1 MLGCKKKAIQKNWIE
16 DVVVK
21 YTATQVLT
29 DAVISRIADAIVIIV
44 MYFDAI
50 AKIIAERTG
59 CDVSAVKPE
68 STFTEHFP
76 PLS

>member
-1 MLGCKKKAIQKNWIE
+1 M
-16 DVVVK
+16 
-21 YTATQVLT
+21 
-29 DAVISRIADAIVIIV
+29 IV

-68 STFTEHFP
+68 STFAEHFP